1 MKRLAAIERDCSPA
15 CSRAKKPAWQEART
29 VTKTSSIRIATRAK
43 SLGISRPSRD
53 PQCAQASSQVG
64 RVAFAVP
71 GDLATPTGGY
81 RYDQRMIQEL
91 RRLGWQVD
99 VLDLGDGFPFPSAAQ
114 RATALLLLS
123 VVPGSCPIVLDGLAF
138 GALPEAG
145 AIRSRRP
152 LIALVH
158 QPLARDAGLDTAQAD
173 IFRGSER
180 DALAA
185 AACVVVT
192 SEATGRIMV
201 ADYSVPSQRLSVVRP
216 GNDPAPPARG
226 SNDAIVRLLS
236 VGPIVPG
243 KGYDLLI
250 TALAAIADLPW
261 RLTIAGDRTRNLAA
275 AARLDADI
283 SAYGLGERV
292 AVLGA
297 VSPERILELYSA
309 SDIFVLASRFEG
321 YGMALAEAIAHG
333 LPVVSTTAG
342 AIPDT
347 IPAGA
352 GLLVP
357 PNDMAALA
365 QALRR
370 LIGDRAERARLAINA
385 RAAAAQLPTWQDSAR
400 LFTGAIETVRSEIF
414 PELPPIERLGP
425 CTLNRGASFM
435 HSVCRGARLI
445 AARTGARCQ

>member
-1 MKRLAAIERDCSPA
+1 
-15 CSRAKKPAWQEART
+15 
-29 VTKTSSIRIATRAK
+29 
-43 SLGISRPSRD
+43 
-53 PQCAQASSQVG
+53 
-64 RVAFAVP
+64 
-71 GDLATPTGGY
+71 
-81 RYDQRMIQEL
+81 MIQEL

-99 VLDLGDGFPFPSAAQ
+99 VLDLGDSFPFPTAAQ
-114 RATALLLLS
+114 RATALLILS
-123 VVPGSCPIVLDGLAF
+123 VAAGSCPIVLDGLAF

-145 AIRSRRP
+145 ALRSRRP

-173 IFRGSER
+173 IFRQSER
-180 DALAA
+180 AALAA

-192 SEATGRIMV
+192 SEATGRIVV
-201 ADYSVPSQRLSVVRP
+201 ADYSVQSQRLSVVRP
-216 GNDPAPPARG
+216 GNDPVPPARG
-226 SNDAIVRLLS
+226 SNDAVVRLLS
-236 VGPIVPG
+236 VGSVVPG

-283 SAYGLGERV
+283 SAHGLGERIE
-292 AVLGA
+292 VLGA
-297 VSPERILELYSA
+297 VPPERILELYSA

-321 YGMALAEAIAHG
+321 YGMALADAIAHG

-357 PNDMAALA
+357 PNDVAALA

-370 LIGDRAERARLAINA
+370 LISDRAERRRLAINA

-400 LFTGAIETVRSEIF
+400 LFAGAIETVHSKIF
-414 PELPPIERLGP
+414 PESPLEMFA
-425 CTLNRGASFM
+425 ASM
-435 HSVCRGARLI
+435 PLASSK
-445 AARTGARCQ
+445 

>member
-1 MKRLAAIERDCSPA
+1 
-15 CSRAKKPAWQEART
+15 
-29 VTKTSSIRIATRAK
+29 
-43 SLGISRPSRD
+43 
-53 PQCAQASSQVG
+53 
-64 RVAFAVP
+64 
-71 GDLATPTGGY
+71 
-81 RYDQRMIQEL
+81 MIQEL

-99 VLDLGDGFPFPSAAQ
+99 VLDLGAGFPFPTAAQ

-123 VVPGSCPIVLDGLAF
+123 VVPGGCPIVLDGLAF

-145 AIRSRRP
+145 AIRSRPP

-158 QPLARDAGLDTAQAD
+158 QPLALESGLDTAQAN

-216 GNDPAPPARG
+216 GNDPVPPARG
-226 SNDAIVRLLS
+226 SSDALVRLLS
-236 VGPIVPG
+236 VGSIVPG

-250 TALAAIADLPW
+250 AALAAIADLPW
-261 RLTIAGDRTRNLAA
+261 HLTIAGDRTRNLAA
-275 AARLDADI
+275 ASRLDADI
-283 SAYGLGERV
+283 SAHGLGERV

-297 VSPERILELYSA
+297 VPPERILELYSA
-309 SDIFVLASRFEG
+309 SDLFVLASRFEG

-347 IPAGA
+347 VPAGV

-357 PNDMAALA
+357 PNDVAAFA

-370 LIGDRAERARLAINA
+370 LIGDRAERRRLAINA

-400 LFTGAIETVRSEIF
+400 LFAGAIEAVRSELF
-414 PELPPIERLGP
+414 AG
-425 CTLNRGASFM
+425 
-435 HSVCRGARLI
+435 I
-445 AARTGARCQ
+445 AAN